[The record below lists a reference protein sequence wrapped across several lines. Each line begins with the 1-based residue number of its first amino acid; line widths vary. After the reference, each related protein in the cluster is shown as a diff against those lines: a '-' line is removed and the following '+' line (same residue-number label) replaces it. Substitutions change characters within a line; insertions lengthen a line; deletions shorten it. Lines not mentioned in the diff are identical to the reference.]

1 VRSIF
6 ISKKWL
12 IAFWFFLG
20 ILLFLI
26 FQAKKDYI
34 DMTTAFSSPVA
45 NKVIVIDPGHG
56 GFDSGAVSPSGIRED
71 ELNLKVALK
80 LKNYLTGHKANVVLT
95 RETNSSLASNKS
107 EDMRKRV
114 EIIRNSNPDIVISI
128 HMNKFSQ
135 SQYFGAQT
143 FYMEG
148 SEEGKRLAQ
157 CIQSKLLENLIEGNN
172 RQIKAANNLL
182 ILKAGNAPSVIVECG
197 FLSNPKEESLLITDN
212 YQEKI
217 AWSVFCGIIDY
228 FANKEDFHW
237 DRIETTELI

>member
-1 VRSIF
+1 
-6 ISKKWL
+6 
-12 IAFWFFLG
+12 
-20 ILLFLI
+20 
-26 FQAKKDYI
+26 
-34 DMTTAFSSPVA
+34 
-45 NKVIVIDPGHG
+45 
-56 GFDSGAVSPSGIRED
+56 
-71 ELNLKVALK
+71 
-80 LKNYLTGHKANVVLT
+80 
-95 RETNSSLASNKS
+95 
-107 EDMRKRV
+107 
-114 EIIRNSNPDIVISI
+114 
-128 HMNKFSQ
+128 MNKFSQ